1 MEQTTHYQ
9 LNQWAAS
16 DRIQREDFNADNAKI
31 DAALAGLDAAVATL
45 GNCRVQ
51 YSTYAGTGSY
61 GQGAPSSLTFPEEPL
76 LVIIAGY
83 AGNCLFLYRGQ
94 GQVSVNGSY
103 LYCTW
108 AGDGKSV
115 SWYTNSSAGNQF
127 NNAATYRVLTVYGKE

>member
-108 AGDGKSV
+108 ASDGKTV
-115 SWYTNSSAGNQF
+115 SWYTNSNAGNQF
-127 NNAATYRVLTVYGKE
+127 NNAATYRVLTVYARE